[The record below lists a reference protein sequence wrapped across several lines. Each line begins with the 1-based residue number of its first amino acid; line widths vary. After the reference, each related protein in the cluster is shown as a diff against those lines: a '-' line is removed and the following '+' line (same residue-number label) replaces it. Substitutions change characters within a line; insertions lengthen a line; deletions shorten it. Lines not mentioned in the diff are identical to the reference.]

1 MKSSKIKSTI
11 THLFKGKSHK
21 LDKYPTF
28 DSPTI
33 LSEPIFED
41 KKLGKSHG
49 NKKSHKKTKT
59 NLNLIDTKKKN
70 LGEFPVLPSPIN
82 DSNESAKLTAQEFAK
97 AVGIKIL
104 HKTDEEEDEDCNC
117 EYCRARYNPNPNPNL
132 NLDLNMTLNSDGRN
146 ALPDQTFP
154 PENNISFQQ
163 IPNVSSNQFSLHR
176 GTIISS
182 TNTAT
187 TTTSTTNTNTNGNG
201 NGNVNTSNNNSNNT
215 IQDFNIPP
223 FPTYNMNFN
232 FGNDKLNKCSSNSSL
247 SSNHSIVNS
256 RTIGT
261 PGYNCHRNRKNSVSK
276 VVDMS
281 LFIPPTEEEIRLRS
295 GSSLSLN
302 STPETTTSTIQTYAP
317 NEKFMGGSL
326 DRYRN
331 HHAHQNNYGF
341 SPIISRERSS
351 STCIASTS
359 RNNHIKMMSNSN
371 SGNNINSSS
380 YMFNDYRTSPIFRD
394 SNLGYPSLHQLNNN
408 KSFHRCDSGTD
419 LNAAM
424 MNNATTSANAN
435 ANANINPSSPNKRP
449 YPNSLASSSSS
460 TTLSSSLSLTHITQ
474 SQSLAQI
481 PSSQSSSSSIQKIQ
495 ISSKYSPRPRN
506 APPSSTTPLSS
517 KSSISSCSSSIT
529 TMKPQSNLKITR
541 SVTITEGTR
550 RAEIDI
556 QPIEPDEVK
565 VYTKGRFT
573 ITCEHSRRPSVH
585 SFQV

>member
-28 DSPTI
+28 DSPSG
-33 LSEPIFED
+33 LAEPVFED
-41 KKLGKSHG
+41 KKLEKSHG
-49 NKKSHKKTKT
+49 NKKSHKKTRT

-82 DSNESAKLTAQEFAK
+82 DCNESAKLTAQEFAK

-104 HKTDEEEDEDCNC
+104 HKTDEEEDEDCDC
-117 EYCRARYNPNPNPNL
+117 EYCRARYNTNP
-132 NLDLNMTLNSDGRN
+132 NMTLNSNGMN
-146 ALPDQTFP
+146 PLPDQSYP
-154 PENNISFQQ
+154 SENGISFQQ
-163 IPNVSSNQFSLHR
+163 IPNSLNQFSLNN

-182 TNTAT
+182 PNNSSSSTNIAT
-187 TTTSTTNTNTNGNG
+187 TTNNTNKN
-201 NGNVNTSNNNSNNT
+201 
-215 IQDFNIPP
+215 QDFNIPP

-256 RTIGT
+256 KTIGT
-261 PGYNCHRNRKNSVSK
+261 PGYTCHRNRKNSISK

-295 GSSLSLN
+295 SSLSIN

-317 NEKFMGGSL
+317 NEKFIGGSL

-331 HHAHQNNYGF
+331 HHANHNANANYYGF
-341 SPIISRERSS
+341 SPIIGRERSS
-351 STCIASTS
+351 STCVASTS
-359 RNNHIKMMSNSN
+359 RNNNIKMMNN
-371 SGNNINSSS
+371 NNGNMS
-380 YMFNDYRTSPIFRD
+380 NDYRTSPVFRYQ
-394 SNLGYPSLHQLNNN
+394 GN
-408 KSFHRCDSGTD
+408 KSNHRCDSGTD
-419 LNAAM
+419 LNAM
-424 MNNATTSANAN
+424 INASTSASNN

-474 SQSLAQI
+474 SPSLAQI

-495 ISSKYSPRPRN
+495 VPSKYSPRPRN
-506 APPSSTTPLSS
+506 APPTSTTPLSS
-517 KSSISSCSSSIT
+517 KSSISSCSSIT

-585 SFQV
+585 SFQVN